1 MEKNIGMDAFRTVIQ
16 FDELLFKWL
25 KKLPI
30 KAGQDIEIIV
40 LPLKNKKYKSKK
52 FNKKQLNNPSDEH
65 ASWNQLSQSN
75 LNSAYS
81 ESEPEYYLQMVK
93 EPNADYEGR

>member
-1 MEKNIGMDAFRTVIQ
+1 MDAFRTVIQ

-40 LPLKNKKYKSKK
+40 LPLKSRNPKSKK
-52 FNKKQLNNPSDEH
+52 TILKHLNDPSDDHEL
-65 ASWNQLSQSN
+65 WNQISQTN

-81 ESEPEYYLQMVK
+81 ENEPEYYLQMVK